1 MKKKSRI
8 PSLVTIII
16 LTAITLIFWVVF
28 SIVRAFTTK
37 PSPSVPDDIL
47 QGLTPTLDT
56 ASLSNIQNRTFL
68 SEGEIGQTK
77 LSATP
82 SGTVAPTPTA
92 TATPTASPSASPTA
106 SPSATATA
114 SASPTP

>member
-1 MKKKSRI
+1 MKKKSKV

-28 SIVRAFTTK
+28 SIVKTLTTK
-37 PSPSVPDDIL
+37 PSPTVPEDIL

-56 ASLSNIQNRTFL
+56 TSLSEIQKRTFL
-68 SEGEIGQTK
+68 SEEEIGQTK

-82 SGTVAPTPTA
+82 SATIIPIPTA
-92 TATPTASPSASPTA
+92 TTTPTASPSASPTA